1 MIGEIIYVSSV
12 VVSTTMLA
20 TGIGVRNY
28 KLKKEGYKVKRTG
41 DFWDK
46 ASLGCAYTSAMLL
59 PGINLFVG
67 ACNLDN
73 TKNRYNY
80 LKHNFAARKELIPI
94 DKKELLKRL

>member
-1 MIGEIIYVSSV
+1 MIGEIIYASSV

-28 KLKKEGYKVKRTG
+28 KLKKEGYKIKRTG
-41 DFWDK
+41 GFFDK
-46 ASLGCAYTSAMLL
+46 VSIGGFYTTSMLL
-59 PGINLFVG
+59 PGWNLFLG

-80 LKHNFAARKELIPI
+80 LKHNFASRGELVPI
-94 DKKELLKRL
+94 DKKELLKKL